1 MGVSANKA
9 QRAELAKYLA
19 KIDPD
24 NARLYMEQYV
34 HDEEDEKAHPEK
46 AEMLEKDKANIVT
59 FAKANAE
66 TEKGNKKST
75 EEIAKGEQVKKDMA
89 GREAKLDQIPD
100 EQAVV
105 NAKVEKE
112 DLKNKVMTAAIQAT
126 NVAKASALF
135 YGQAVVGACESF
147 RAIAGEQLE
156 KRKARLEKAALVG
169 ELVFG
174 LVGALSGGVG
184 EPLKE
189 LVGAGETAAELIKL
203 AGETLAKQANKV
215 GDNLDN
221 VPNELVAHATLY
233 SNAVTQLVIKT
244 IKPRFDLIHDAVLA
258 GKTLSPKQTALIE
271 PFILQNDANMDTA
284 LQGIFGLPSSATA
297 KKTQIL
303 IYKKLVQALTEKL
316 IIADATD
323 TEKMSWVGEGSPP
336 YVYEAAKQADQAANA
351 YAGQLQRAEANKPPA
366 GS

>member
-9 QRAELAKYLA
+9 QRAELAKWVA

-34 HDEEDEKAHPEK
+34 HDEEEEKAHPEK
-46 AEMLEKDKANIVT
+46 AEMLEKDKANIVA

-66 TEKGNKKST
+66 TEKGNKKSK
-75 EEIAKGEQVKKDMA
+75 EEIAKGEQVKKEMA
-89 GREAKLDQIPD
+89 DREAKMDQIPD
-100 EQAVV
+100 AQAVV
-105 NAKVEKE
+105 NAETDKKRLR
-112 DLKNKVMTAAIQAT
+112 DMVMTAASEAT
-126 NVAKASALF
+126 QTANSNALY

-147 RAIAGEQLE
+147 RSFAGEQLK
-156 KRKARLEKAALVG
+156 KRKDRLEKAALVG
-169 ELVFG
+169 ELAIG

-184 EPLKE
+184 EVLTE
-189 LVGAGETAAELIKL
+189 AVGETATELIKL
-203 AGETLAKQANKV
+203 AGETLGKLANKV
-215 GDNLDN
+215 DDDLDNL
-221 VPNELVAHATLY
+221 PNELVAHAQLY

-244 IKPRFDLIHDAVLA
+244 IRPKFDRIREDLTA
-258 GKTLSPKQTALIE
+258 GKTLTPKQTALIE
-271 PFILQNDANMDTA
+271 PFIQQTEANRDTA
-284 LQGIFGLPSSATA
+284 LQDVFGLPSSALA

-303 IYKKLVQALTEKL
+303 IYKKLVKALAEKL
-316 IIADATD
+316 IIADATE

-351 YAGQLQRAEANKPPA
+351 YAGELKRAEANKPPA